1 MPSEGSAPI
10 PAPVPRPAPAPAPTS
25 AQAPTP
31 APVASPTP
39 MPSEGS
45 APIPAPVP
53 RPAPALAPT
62 PAPTSAQVPAP
73 TPVASPTPMPSG
85 PPPVPAPGT
94 PIYTPPPDISPAEL
108 PPPPPPPQSS
118 QPSKSGDNEENS
130 NAVVALWAVFTS
142 KCSAHVSAVNE
153 CCASYSSQSWAACW
167 HTILELR
174 GCATRSPVTSPGWC
188 RLLAHGTRSGVAVP
202 WRAASPRQVAV
213 VCVESESYYA
223 SRANTTLAW

>member
-1 MPSEGSAPI
+1 MGRRVSITLALALLIATAASQPLYPARKVLEPRIYLAERTQALRKLQSGEGL
-10 PAPVPRPAPAPAPTS
+10 
-25 AQAPTP
+25 
-31 APVASPTP
+31 
-39 MPSEGS
+39 EGS

-62 PAPTSAQVPAP
+62 PAPTSAQAP
-73 TPVASPTPMPSG
+73 TPAPVASPTPMPSG

-142 KCSAHVSAVNE
+142 FIFLTVMGSVLAYYFRTQRLRNQITRDKVYLRRNV
-153 CCASYSSQSWAACW
+153 QLAAQD
-167 HTILELR
+167 
-174 GCATRSPVTSPGWC
+174 GADF
-188 RLLAHGTRSGVAVP
+188 
-202 WRAASPRQVAV
+202 
-213 VCVESESYYA
+213 
-223 SRANTTLAW
+223 